1 MDILGTCCTLLG
13 CISAVVNEVHNHCK
27 NAKDNREKYERISQ
41 RIETNTSQL
50 MTFCTRSLKGDK
62 NFNPNNM
69 NFVDNLQRYLNAVTE
84 IRNLVKKYDKLKK
97 KNFLQIAKANKYS
110 DKIKNLEKRYER
122 ALGDIVFTIN
132 MENYKSNENLGN
144 QVQDLNDTVRK
155 EFELFLKT
163 VEDVFKK
170 NLTENSKNLGPQ
182 SKIIAK
188 ETHKVNKGEFK
199 ISLSYDEFQ
208 EKDLTDP
215 KPDNI
220 SVRGK
225 VFKKMLK
232 ETIQVACVPFD
243 AQLYCKDEKDELEA
257 TLAILSKLHSSDS
270 IIKFHGTSR
279 VNDKDVLIFD
289 WAHKGNLKYVYEEY
303 NKQNKLIPWK
313 KKLKIAYGI
322 ATAKIANFS
331 LSRNFGD
338 ISRQFKSGE
347 KKYEMERW
355 TAPEKLKKTSYS
367 VECEVFRLVRMIF
380 AHFPY
385 IKKFE
390 NDYEEI
396 SQHILNKKRED
407 LNFDYKHSS
416 DIQQC
421 FKEIISTAWKHE
433 PGERLKLPDILT
445 KLEILYNKY
454 YVFCEE
460 SSTEAI
466 SKNSIPLKQV
476 VNEVHNICKNAK
488 DNREKYE
495 RISQRIETTTCQLRT
510 LYVRL
515 LNGDKNLN
523 PNNVHFVDN
532 LQRYLNSVTEIRNT
546 VKKYDK
552 LKKKS
557 FWQLV
562 NANKY
567 SDKIKNLEKRYERA
581 LGDLDFTINMENYK
595 SIENLGNQVQDL
607 HDTVR
612 KKSELLLKTVEDGFK
627 KLTENSKNLGPQSK
641 MIAKEAHK
649 VNKGEFK
656 ISLSYDEFQEKDLTD
671 PKPDNIS
678 VRGKVFKK
686 MLKETIQVACVPF
699 NAQLY
704 YKDEKDEL
712 EATLAILS
720 KLHSS
725 DSIIKFHGTSRVND
739 KDVLIFDWAHKGNL
753 KYVYEEYNKQN
764 KLIPWKKKLKIAY
777 DICLGLQFLHKC
789 EFYHRIATAKIANF
803 FLSRNFGDISRQ
815 FKSGEK
821 KYEMERWTAPEKLK
835 KTSYSVECEVF
846 SFGMLLWELSFQQVP
861 YIKKFENNYEEISQH
876 ILNKKREDLNF
887 DYKHSSDIQQCFKE
901 IISTAWKHE
910 PGERLKLPDILTKLE
925 TLYNKYYVSCEES
938 STEAISKNSIP
949 LEQEAAKNGIA
960 DAKKILEKINRP
972 AKSFLISVKNA
983 KDNREKYEGISQ
995 RIETTTSQLRTK
1007 ITSQIENLG
1016 NQVQDLND
1024 TVRKDEL
1031 EATLAILN
1039 KLHSS
1044 DSIIKFH
1051 GTSCVGSESVL
1062 IFDWAHM
1069 GNLKYVYGEYNKQI
1083 N

>member
-1 MDILGTCCTLLG
+1 MNQMDIFGTCCNLLG
-13 CISAVVNEVHNHCK
+13 CISTVVNEVHNICK

-367 VECEVFRLVRMIF
+367 VECEVFSFGMLLWELSFQQV
-380 AHFPY
+380 PY

-466 SKNSIPLKQV
+466 SKNSIPLKQ
-476 VNEVHNICKNAK
+476 AK
-488 DNREKYE
+488 SY
-495 RISQRIETTTCQLRT
+495 
-510 LYVRL
+510 
-515 LNGDKNLN
+515 
-523 PNNVHFVDN
+523 H
-532 LQRYLNSVTEIRNT
+532 
-546 VKKYDK
+546 
-552 LKKKS
+552 
-557 FWQLV
+557 
-562 NANKY
+562 
-567 SDKIKNLEKRYERA
+567 
-581 LGDLDFTINMENYK
+581 
-595 SIENLGNQVQDL
+595 
-607 HDTVR
+607 
-612 KKSELLLKTVEDGFK
+612 
-627 KLTENSKNLGPQSK
+627 
-641 MIAKEAHK
+641 KEAK
-649 VNKGEFK
+649 
-656 ISLSYDEFQEKDLTD
+656 
-671 PKPDNIS
+671 
-678 VRGKVFKK
+678 
-686 MLKETIQVACVPF
+686 
-699 NAQLY
+699 
-704 YKDEKDEL
+704 
-712 EATLAILS
+712 
-720 KLHSS
+720 
-725 DSIIKFHGTSRVND
+725 
-739 KDVLIFDWAHKGNL
+739 
-753 KYVYEEYNKQN
+753 
-764 KLIPWKKKLKIAY
+764 
-777 DICLGLQFLHKC
+777 
-789 EFYHRIATAKIANF
+789 
-803 FLSRNFGDISRQ
+803 
-815 FKSGEK
+815 
-821 KYEMERWTAPEKLK
+821 
-835 KTSYSVECEVF
+835 
-846 SFGMLLWELSFQQVP
+846 
-861 YIKKFENNYEEISQH
+861 
-876 ILNKKREDLNF
+876 
-887 DYKHSSDIQQCFKE
+887 
-901 IISTAWKHE
+901 
-910 PGERLKLPDILTKLE
+910 
-925 TLYNKYYVSCEES
+925 
-938 STEAISKNSIP
+938 
-949 LEQEAAKNGIA
+949 KNGIA
-960 DAKKILEKINRP
+960 NAKNELEKISKLEN
-972 AKSFLISVKNA
+972 SV
-983 KDNREKYEGISQ
+983 
-995 RIETTTSQLRTK
+995 
-1007 ITSQIENLG
+1007 
-1016 NQVQDLND
+1016 
-1024 TVRKDEL
+1024 
-1031 EATLAILN
+1031 
-1039 KLHSS
+1039 
-1044 DSIIKFH
+1044 
-1051 GTSCVGSESVL
+1051 
-1062 IFDWAHM
+1062 
-1069 GNLKYVYGEYNKQI
+1069 
-1083 N
+1083 